1 MYLSQK
7 KRIKINLV
15 GDTEIDPKSDILGQA
30 GIVMRTDRC
39 LDFPA

>member
-1 MYLSQK
+1 VISLPLNVFYG
-7 KRIKINLV
+7 V

-30 GIVMRTDRC
+30 GIAMRTDRC